1 MVAAEGMGA
10 IYHALLRR
18 IEKDGF
24 RVFGKTYRLNHFE
37 KAIIMS
43 GQIASNSLR

>member
-1 MVAAEGMGA
+1 
-10 IYHALLRR
+10 LLRR
-18 IEKDGF
+18 IEKDRF
-24 RVFGKTYRLNHFE
+24 RLFGKTYRLNHLE